1 MNFMFDKA
9 NNILTSLSD
18 VNNLHLLQN
27 LIEQLNKDF
36 IMSGL
41 DDYFNPELN
50 PKELLDQLQER
61 IGELF
66 LKEPKLFSNLMYR
79 IDISE
84 MHLLKQ
90 KDYDFH
96 KTRDNITLAILER
109 EWRKVWFRNR
119 NSPLE

>member
-90 KDYDFH
+90 KDYDFD